1 MSKLLIMIFLESA
14 IVPVLQF
21 SLVNRAN
28 YHNTYPRCRLV
39 FKDLDGVEL
48 SDVEFHSKGF
58 SMNHREYEG
67 MPVGIP
73 VEFLVPLEEPPIK
86 AVNYELFLM

>member
-1 MSKLLIMIFLESA
+1 MRVRYLEEEEF
-14 IVPVLQF
+14 VPVLQF

-48 SDVEFHSKGF
+48 SDVEFHSREF
-58 SMNHREYEG
+58 AMNHRESEG

-73 VEFLVPLEEPPIK
+73 VKFLVPLEEPPMK